1 VMPDGADP
9 LLTGESLGC
18 VRGDRPVFA
27 GLEFRLE
34 AGGALLLIGPNGS
47 GKSSLLRILAGL
59 LAPAAGVLRW
69 RGTPVG
75 ESDEPHTAQLHYL
88 GHQDALK
95 PALTVRE
102 NLAFWT
108 RLRGGDEAAV
118 DGALG
123 RFALDHLAAV
133 PGRLLSSGQRRRL
146 ALARL
151 LAVPAPLWLLDE
163 PGVGLDAASLATLNA
178 VLAEHRAAG
187 GAVVA
192 ATHQPLELPGA
203 GALSLDDYPPAR
215 PPVEALW

>member
-1 VMPDGADP
+1 MPDGTDS
-9 LLTGESLGC
+9 LLAGESLGC

-27 GLEFRLE
+27 GLDFRLE
-34 AGGALLLIGPNGS
+34 PGGALLLTGPNGS

-59 LAPAAGVLRW
+59 LPPAAGVLRW
-69 RGTPVG
+69 RGRPV
-75 ESDEPHTAQLHYL
+75 EEAEPPHTSELHYL

-108 RLRGGDEAAV
+108 RLRRGEEASV
-118 DGALG
+118 DGALA
-123 RFALDHLAAV
+123 RFALDHLAEV

-151 LAVPAPLWLLDE
+151 LAAPAPLWLLDE
-163 PGVGLDAASLATLNA
+163 PGVGLDAASLTTLNA

-187 GAVVA
+187 GTVVA
-192 ATHQPLELPGA
+192 ATHQPLDLPGA
-203 GALSLDDYPPAR
+203 GVLSLADYPPVR